1 MTAPIR
7 PLFDALNAANAIR
20 PVDRRGRV
28 GLYGWGAALLTS
40 ELPREALALEVL
52 MTGRALRRGTLTK
65 RGAALQGLSWAQ
77 LAYLNRSAQGSAA
90 VLETALHAAL
100 GDDFP
105 MAQPTPGVVPA
116 HVGLARTFGLRRRYV
131 RHEQLSYGPAGTAH
145 LLDIWRHPDTP
156 TDGRA
161 PVVLQVP
168 GGAWVTGSKETQAY
182 PLLSHLAELGWVCVA
197 ISYRLAPRHPWPA
210 QIVDVKRAIRWVR
223 DNIGAHGGDP
233 EFLALT
239 GGSAGGHLTALAALT
254 ANDPAYQPGFEDAD
268 TTIEAAVP
276 YYGVYDFTDREGI
289 GHSTLVPFLQKRV
302 VQTRFA
308 ATRAVYDAASPMSRV
323 HAGAP
328 PMFVLHGSN
337 DSIVPVEQAD
347 AFVKLLRGASSAPV
361 GYARL
366 PHAQHAF
373 DLFGSVRAHHAAS
386 ASARFLGHVWS
397 QR

>member
-1 MTAPIR
+1 MTPPVR
-7 PLFDALNAANAIR
+7 PLLDAANAANAIR
-20 PVDRRGRV
+20 PVGRRGRG
-28 GLYGWGAALLTS
+28 GLYGWGAALVTS
-40 ELPREALALEVL
+40 ELPREALALEAL
-52 MTGRALRRGTLTK
+52 LTLRDLRRGVLTA

-77 LAYLNRSAQGSAA
+77 LIYLSRSAQASGA
-90 VLETALHAAL
+90 VLDSAVTAAL

-105 MAQPTPGVVPA
+105 VAQPKPGVVPA

-131 RHEQLSYGPAGTAH
+131 HHEDLAYGPDPIANS
-145 LLDIWRHPDTP
+145 LDIWRHPDTP
-156 TDGRA
+156 VDGSA
-161 PVVLQVP
+161 PVVLQLP
-168 GGAWVTGSKETQAY
+168 GGAWVTGSKKTQAY

-210 QIVDVKRAIRWVR
+210 QIIDVKRAIRWVR
-223 DNIGAHGGDP
+223 ENIAAHGGDP
-233 EFLALT
+233 TFLALT

-254 ANDPAYQPGFEDAD
+254 ANDPDYQPGFEDAD
-268 TTIEAAVP
+268 TAVQAAVP

-289 GHSTLVPFLQKRV
+289 GHPTLVPFLQRRV

-308 ATRAVYDAASPMSRV
+308 DSRAAYDAASPMSRV

-328 PMFVLHGSN
+328 PMFLLHGAN

-347 AFVKLLRGASSAPV
+347 AFVKLLRGVSCAPV

-366 PHAQHAF
+366 PHGQHAF

-386 ASARFLGHVWS
+386 TSARFLGHVWS
-397 QR
+397 QH